1 MCQRQRGVAPAAA
14 STLCSS
20 CLPCCLPADAPAPF
34 TGAPTPCSRGK
45 PTCHK
50 VYGEEIAILA
60 GDALLSL
67 SFEYIARE
75 TKGVD
80 PARVLQVIVEVSN
93 HHDFLALLLLT
104 SCCWERAASH
114 RGGKRAPGDA
124 GV

>member
-1 MCQRQRGVAPAAA
+1 MLRILLLPAVTAHVWPYAAPA
-14 STLCSS
+14 SLLYSLHS
-20 CLPCCLPADAPAPF
+20 H
-34 TGAPTPCSRGK
+34 SRGK

-80 PARVLQVIVEVSN
+80 PARVLQVIVEVSR
-93 HHDFLALLLLT
+93 
-104 SCCWERAASH
+104 SSS
-114 RGGKRAPGDA
+114 
-124 GV
+124 

>member
-80 PARVLQVIVEVSN
+80 PARVLQVIVEVSG
-93 HHDFLALLLLT
+93 AAGGARAAAASACCGC
-104 SCCWERAASH
+104 SCCWA
-114 RGGKRAPGDA
+114 
-124 GV
+124 

>member
-1 MCQRQRGVAPAAA
+1 MAWRLPPPRHC
-14 STLCSS
+14 CSS
-20 CLPCCLPADAPAPF
+20 RLPCCLPADVLPPF
-34 TGAPTPCSRGK
+34 TGDQTRGSRGK

-80 PARVLQVIVEVSN
+80 PARVLQVIVEVSG
-93 HHDFLALLLLT
+93 A
-104 SCCWERAASH
+104 
-114 RGGKRAPGDA
+114 K
-124 GV
+124 